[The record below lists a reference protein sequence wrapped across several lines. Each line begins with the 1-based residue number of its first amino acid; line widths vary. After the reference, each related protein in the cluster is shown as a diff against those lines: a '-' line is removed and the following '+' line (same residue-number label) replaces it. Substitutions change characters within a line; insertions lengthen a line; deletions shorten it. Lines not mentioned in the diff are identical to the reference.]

1 MIISYLF
8 DLRVDENV
16 FLHLLLSLLGA
27 LDEGLGL
34 AHGLLD
40 AFDFSL
46 CPLLLVHQFFAETAH
61 DHLRS
66 FGHVE
71 SFFVAKRLLLAL
83 GIIDVLKLLLA
94 VDVV

>member
-46 CPLLLVHQFFAETAH
+46 CPLLFVHQFFAETAH